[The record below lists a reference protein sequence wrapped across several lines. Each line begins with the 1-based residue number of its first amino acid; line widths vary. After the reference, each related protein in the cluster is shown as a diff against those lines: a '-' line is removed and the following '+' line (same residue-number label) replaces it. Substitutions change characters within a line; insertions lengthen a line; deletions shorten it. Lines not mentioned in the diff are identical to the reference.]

1 MRKAELLICLLV
13 LGCTTVAYSQQVNG
27 IIGKRDTSFTVWS
40 SYQKIRKQFPD
51 ARLVESV
58 VPPGVTAE
66 TNLVYCRQNGRDLH
80 LDAFYPTKASRGQLR
95 PAVLL
100 IHGGGWR
107 SGDRS
112 QHEPMAQRLA
122 AAGYVAVTP
131 EYRLSTEAQY
141 PAAVHD
147 LKAAIRWLRAN
158 ARQYGIDT
166 NRIATLGFSAG
177 GQLAALLGATGNP
190 ATAGQAL
197 PTLEGAGCH
206 QGHSTAVQAVV
217 DIDGLLAFDHPESGE
232 GDDRKSTSAATYWF
246 GGPKAQTLALWHE
259 ASALTYA
266 DRQTAPIVVINS
278 SVDRM
283 HAGRDDLLKQLTA
296 RGIYS
301 EVHTFPEAP
310 HVFPLFHPWFEPTMA
325 YTITFLNKV
334 LAAKR

>member
-1 MRKAELLICLLV
+1 MRKAGVLIWLLV
-13 LGCTTVAYSQQVNG
+13 SGCATIAFSQQANG
-27 IIGKRDTSFTVWS
+27 ITAKRDTSFTVWS
-40 SYQKIRKQFPD
+40 AYQKIRKQFPD
-51 ARLVESV
+51 ARIVEPWLSSLVTSEY
-58 VPPGVTAE
+58 
-66 TNLVYCRQNGRDLH
+66 NLMYCRQNGRDLH
-80 LDAFYPTKASRGQLR
+80 LDAFYPEKATREQLR

-112 QHEPMAQRLA
+112 QHIPMAQRLA
-122 AAGYVAVTP
+122 EAGYVAVTA

-177 GQLAALLGATGNP
+177 GQLAALLGATGNVP
-190 ATAGQAL
+190 A
-197 PTLEGAGCH
+197 LEGPDCY
-206 QGHSTAVQAVV
+206 QGHSSAVQAVV

-232 GDDRKSTSAATYWF
+232 GDDTKSTSAATYWF
-246 GGPKAQTLALWHE
+246 GGPKAETLALWHE
-259 ASALTYA
+259 ASPLTYA
-266 DRQTAPIVVINS
+266 DRQTAPLLLINS

-283 HAGRDDLLKQLTA
+283 HAGRDDMLKQLTA

-325 YTITFLNKV
+325 YTITFLDKV
-334 LAAKR
+334 LTAKR